1 VKIVVDTN
9 IIIDILRNVEASLAL
24 VKKLMEENELF
35 ISGITEAEIF
45 SGKDS
50 ESENKRQKILRVLSF
65 FQKVNPNNEIL
76 QKAGEFRRKYNI
88 SLLDC
93 IIAATAHYINAVILT
108 KNEKDFSKIKEVKLL
123 KEA

>member
-1 VKIVVDTN
+1 MRIVVDTN

-123 KEA
+123 KET

>member
-9 IIIDILRNVEASLAL
+9 IIIDILKNVEASLAL

-108 KNEKDFSKIKEVKLL
+108 KNEKDFSKIKEVKLF
-123 KEA
+123 KET

>member
-1 VKIVVDTN
+1 
-9 IIIDILRNVEASLAL
+9 
-24 VKKLMEENELF
+24 MEENELF

-93 IIAATAHYINAVILT
+93 IIAATAHHINAVILT